1 MTIFDRYLLRRYWH
15 VFAIGYL
22 ALFGLYFVIDVFTN
36 VTDFFENSTGTL
48 AALTAIAQHYSYRA
62 CYFFGMIGGTLEV
75 IAAMVALIL
84 VQKHGELNPILSAGI
99 STFRLMRTLLV
110 GACVVNAVILVNQEL
125 VIPRI
130 AVHLMADAGSGSKK
144 MSGTV
149 EPVMDFA
156 TDLVIAGQQL
166 NVRERKIVGAQ
177 FVLKPPKLCEKLT
190 TITATE
196 AAPLENN
203 DHRQIGWLLEGASI
217 PGVANAYQSLE
228 LTELGRKFIK
238 PGNSPDQISIRTDVG
253 FDRLHNRDSHYEFL
267 PTLELMRRLRNPSF
281 SNRSLRSQNLYLHE
295 RMTKPLLNL
304 IVVAVGVPFVVRKES
319 KSLLTNLAMCSA
331 VMGGMLGVN
340 ELCMYLGKA
349 AVVAPEL
356 AVWAPIIIWGT
367 AAAWFTG
374 LVRT

>member
-1 MTIFDRYLLRRYWH
+1 MTTFDRYLLRRYWH
-15 VFAIGYL
+15 VFGIGFL

-36 VTDFFENSTGTL
+36 VTDFFENSSGTVDAL
-48 AALTAIAQHYSYRA
+48 AEIAQHYSYRA

-110 GACVVNAVILVNQEL
+110 GACVVNALILVNQEL
-125 VIPRI
+125 IIPRI
-130 AVHLMADAGSGSKK
+130 AVHLQVDAGSAKK
-144 MSGTV
+144 KVSGNL
-149 EPVMDFA
+149 EPVKDFA
-156 TDLVIAGQQL
+156 TDLVIAGQRL
-166 NVRERKIVGAQ
+166 NLRERKIEGAQ
-177 FVLKPPKLCEKLT
+177 FVLTAPKLCEKLT
-190 TITATE
+190 TIAATE
-196 AAPLENN
+196 AVPLER
-203 DHRQIGWLLEGASI
+203 DHRQIGWLLKGASI

-228 LTELGRKFIK
+228 LTELGRKYIK
-238 PGNSPDQISIRTDVG
+238 PGNTPDEISIRTDVG
-253 FDRLHNRDSHYEFL
+253 FDRLHNRDSSYQYL

-295 RMTKPLLNL
+295 RITKPLLNL

-319 KSLLTNLAMCSA
+319 KSLLTNLAICSG
-331 VMGGMLGVN
+331 VMGVMLGVN
-340 ELCMYLGKA
+340 ELCMYLGKSG
-349 AVVAPEL
+349 VIAPEL
-356 AVWAPIIIWGT
+356 AVWSPIIIWGT